1 MAVLKLLRN
10 QTLYATHEAA
20 LTAIDQMANNL
31 HDGELWV
38 ATYGTSPNAKSI
50 LALKRTDGLTIFD
63 NETSSDAIT
72 AVINALDA
80 TVKDG
85 LDSVD
90 DTQVAEGKHVGVKV
104 VETDGV
110 LTSISVVEKDIV
122 SKDALDA
129 EIAARKAV
137 DGQTGDTYA
146 KNTSANYIAEAT
158 SLNDADV
165 KLDAALKTAD
175 DAMLTGVTGSNAIT
189 VSAKTNKN
197 QTISLKLDDRTKPAG
212 FTNADNVLSIT
223 SEGLY
228 LSSIIDCG
236 TYE

>member
-20 LTAIDQMANNL
+20 LTAIDQMADNL

-85 LDSVD
+85 LTPND
-90 DTQVAEGKHVGVKV
+90 QVAEDKHVGVKV

-110 LTSISVVEKDIV
+110 LTSISVVENDIA
-122 SKDALDA
+122 SKAALDA
-129 EIAARKAV
+129 EITTRGAADTKLTQDLAAEV
-137 DGQTGDTYA
+137 DRAQA
-146 KNTSANYIAEAT
+146 AEQEIA
-158 SLNDADV
+158 DKV
-165 KLDAALKTAD
+165 G
-175 DAMLTGVTGSNAIT
+175 LTGAEGSRTFTPTTNYGGASATVMANMEAIDT
-189 VSAKTNKN
+189 K
-197 QTISLKLDDRTKPAG
+197 LKEVEGTLAG
-212 FTNADNVLSIT
+212 VQYKVNGTTLEFFGIT
-223 SEGLY
+223 EKKA
-228 LSSIIDCG
+228 
-236 TYE
+236 

>member
-10 QTLYATHEAA
+10 QTLYATHDAA
-20 LTAIDQMANNL
+20 LTAIDKMADNL

-90 DTQVAEGKHVGVKV
+90 DTQVAKGKHVGVKV

-110 LTSISVVEKDIV
+110 LTSISVVEDDIA
-122 SKDALDA
+122 SKKALDD
-129 EIAARKAV
+129 EIAAREAADTTLTNNLAAEVTRAKLAETSIDSVVGLTKAV
-137 DGQTGDTYA
+137 NGETRTFTPTSNYGNGTATVMANMQAIDT
-146 KNTSANYIAEAT
+146 
-158 SLNDADV
+158 
-165 KLDAALKTAD
+165 KLQEVETKVA
-175 DAMLTGVTGSNAIT
+175 GVQYKVYDTTLEFFGIEPKA
-189 VSAKTNKN
+189 
-197 QTISLKLDDRTKPAG
+197 
-212 FTNADNVLSIT
+212 
-223 SEGLY
+223 
-228 LSSIIDCG
+228 
-236 TYE
+236 